1 MISLHCVNHMLAGS
15 FGFTLLLMVIILV
28 DTNKYIPLHVRWIIN
43 QVKSKTCIT
52 NPNIN
57 CAVIQGQLE
66 EALALEFH
74 TLDAFNRRNLLFFG
88 PQRFFI
94 YVNNLFIA
102 DNVNIVGPICIQVPA
117 PESEQDETHR
127 SQPQHSEWVQQRQHL
142 KGAEKNKRDP

>member
-1 MISLHCVNHMLAGS
+1 MIGLHCVNHMLAGS
-15 FGFTLLLMVIILV
+15 FSFTLLLVEIKPV
-28 DTNKYIPLHVRWIIN
+28 DANKYIPLHVRRIIN
-43 QVKSKTCIT
+43 QVKCKTGIT

-57 CAVIQGQLE
+57 CAVIQDQLE
-66 EALALEFH
+66 ETLALEFH
-74 TLDAFNRRNLLFFG
+74 TLDALNGRNLLFLG
-88 PQRFFI
+88 PQWFFI

-117 PESEQDETHR
+117 TEYEQDETHR